1 MNSETYLAVI
11 LEEGRDVWEISLP
24 EYHPQHLPLCPPFIV
39 YNKCKIARYKV
50 KVWEGGEKNRTL
62 ASAAASSPRAVRRMR
77 MRISAA
83 DPNGRERNPTHR
95 FHAVDHSSNIMT
107 QS

>member
-1 MNSETYLAVI
+1 MRDSPYMYVNSETYLAVI

-50 KVWEGGEKNRTL
+50 KVWEGGEKN
-62 ASAAASSPRAVRRMR
+62 
-77 MRISAA
+77 
-83 DPNGRERNPTHR
+83 PNP
-95 FHAVDHSSNIMT
+95 S
-107 QS
+107 